1 MTEDVAPQAAEAENN
16 LSRTPPC
23 SGIVTRKLYAD
34 AKTGRIFYLQE

>member
-34 AKTGRIFYLQE
+34 TTDRIFFLQE